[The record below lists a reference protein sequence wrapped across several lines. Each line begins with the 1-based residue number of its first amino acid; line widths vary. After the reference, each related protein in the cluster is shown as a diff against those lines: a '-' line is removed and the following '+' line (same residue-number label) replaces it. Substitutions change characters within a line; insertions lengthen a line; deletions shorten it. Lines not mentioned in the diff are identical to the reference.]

1 MRQIKVF
8 RCDICHAP
16 FLFENNL
23 EDHKKEHAL
32 KDVSSAPVEK
42 PAGNPVDKKRRKST
56 KAKRKR
62 ASAS

>member
-42 PAGNPVDKKRRKST
+42 PANPIDKKRRKGT
-56 KAKRKR
+56 KARRKQKG
-62 ASAS
+62 A

>member
-32 KDVSSAPVEK
+32 RDVSSAPVEK
-42 PAGNPVDKKRRKST
+42 PVDKKRRKSA
-56 KAKRKR
+56 KARRKR
-62 ASAS
+62 A

>member
-32 KDVSSAPVEK
+32 KDVSSAAVEK
-42 PAGNPVDKKRRKST
+42 PVDKKRRKGT
-56 KAKRKR
+56 KARKR
-62 ASAS
+62 A

>member
-32 KDVSSAPVEK
+32 GDVSSATVEK
-42 PAGNPVDKKRRKST
+42 PVAKKRRKST
-56 KAKRKR
+56 KAKRKQ
-62 ASAS
+62 SA